1 MRLIQLSSRLQRFPI
16 IWKNVVKVYEIFQ
29 FVPNKKT
36 YSGNFLPTSRNLKLK
51 NYSIVFDAQCLQTL
65 TRQRGIG
72 RYSLNLISII
82 CKSRPNQLFA
92 AVLTSIA
99 SEDDLEKALCSL
111 EELGCSNLDILI
123 LNPFIDNPKINFV
136 QARENLRSQ
145 LELIGCSV
153 VVVLSPFEKHDSV
166 VAFPFSST
174 YKQVG
179 VIYDLIPFL
188 YPGDFLFSRKRKTS
202 YIWSLNNL
210 VNFHLLLAISKETA
224 NHWNRMNLS
233 KAKMRVIYGGGF
245 IGYPKQEIDF
255 KDRSGILSVSAEQ
268 SHKNLARL
276 IESYSLLPKHIQSQ
290 HSLIIVGIRSIGV
303 KRKFVKLSRKASG
316 QVVFMPYLD
325 EDELLDKYQ
334 SSRLLV
340 MPSLVEGL
348 SLPIL
353 EAWSNGLV
361 AIGSK
366 GTVAEELIKTDS
378 LLFDPLNSLE
388 LSNCIKLLLTSED
401 YWNNA
406 LKLSMVSARIFTWKE
421 TARIVLKAIESLG
434 DD

>member
-1 MRLIQLSSRLQRFPI
+1 
-16 IWKNVVKVYEIFQ
+16 
-29 FVPNKKT
+29 
-36 YSGNFLPTSRNLKLK
+36 
-51 NYSIVFDAQCLQTL
+51 
-65 TRQRGIG
+65 
-72 RYSLNLISII
+72 
-82 CKSRPNQLFA
+82 
-92 AVLTSIA
+92 
-99 SEDDLEKALCSL
+99 
-111 EELGCSNLDILI
+111 
-123 LNPFIDNPKINFV
+123 
-136 QARENLRSQ
+136 
-145 LELIGCSV
+145 
-153 VVVLSPFEKHDSV
+153 
-166 VAFPFSST
+166 
-174 YKQVG
+174 
-179 VIYDLIPFL
+179 
-188 YPGDFLFSRKRKTS
+188 
-202 YIWSLNNL
+202 
-210 VNFHLLLAISKETA
+210 
-224 NHWNRMNLS
+224 
-233 KAKMRVIYGGGF
+233 
-245 IGYPKQEIDF
+245 
-255 KDRSGILSVSAEQ
+255 
-268 SHKNLARL
+268 
-276 IESYSLLPKHIQSQ
+276 
-290 HSLIIVGIRSIGV
+290 
-303 KRKFVKLSRKASG
+303 VKLSRKASG